1 MRYHIVSI
9 SLCHHICLKGSI
21 LYCFSYSKREV
32 NKKVLKVPGIEQ
44 KVKIS
49 SLLLLLVLVLL
60 MKKISISISIRIL
73 LI

>member
-1 MRYHIVSI
+1 MCYHIVSL
-9 SLCHHICLKGSI
+9 SLCHHIFLKGSI

-44 KVKIS
+44 KVNIS
-49 SLLLLLVLVLL
+49 FFII
-60 MKKISISISIRIL
+60 ISISISIL